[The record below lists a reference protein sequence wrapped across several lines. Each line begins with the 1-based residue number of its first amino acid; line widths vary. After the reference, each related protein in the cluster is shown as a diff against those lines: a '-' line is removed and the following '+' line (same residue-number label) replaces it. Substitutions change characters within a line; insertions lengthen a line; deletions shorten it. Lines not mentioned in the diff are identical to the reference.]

1 MDQQSRDL
9 YGLFL
14 SYVQVE
20 GHRNIL
26 KLICRLLD
34 FIWYKAFLKNKN
46 RPETSLLVSPSHIL
60 HAFFFKKCFSSYI

>member
-26 KLICRLLD
+26 KIICRPLD

-46 RPETSLLVSPSHIL
+46 RSETSLLVSPSHIL
-60 HAFFFKKCFSSYI
+60 HVFFFKKCFSSYI